1 MRFNL
6 LGPLTVDDA
15 MGRALPLRSVKQR
28 TALASLLLQP
38 NEKLTNADLIVAMW
52 GDEPPISA
60 TANLRTHVLGLR
72 RLLDEPD
79 APPRIQAKAGGY
91 LLRVGPQERD
101 LDLFDL
107 AVVRGRTHLASGN
120 PATAQAE
127 LQEAV
132 GLWRGDPLA
141 DVPPS
146 PLIAG
151 KVAGLEERRLLAE
164 EDLAEA
170 LLRSG
175 AVAEAV
181 RLLRT
186 LLERNPLRQRAWEHV
201 MLGLYH
207 LGDVSGALDSY
218 RVARHSLI
226 EQLGLEPGPRLQRL
240 HEDILHRRDPAGT
253 AVQVAPPA
261 GPVIHDLPPSV
272 APFTGRTAEKA
283 AILQELHGSTGSVVA
298 LHGTGGVGKS
308 ALAVHVA
315 HAVAADFPDGVLYLD
330 LRGTAFDGVP
340 VRPLDA
346 IARLL
351 RALGVPNGAVPIDE
365 AEAAAAYRR
374 HTAHRRL
381 LLVLDNAHTAAQVAA
396 LLPTGPGAA
405 TIVTSRRHLATL
417 PRGHHLCIE
426 VLPEAEA
433 MDLLGRA
440 GAGHRVAADPVG
452 AQRLARL
459 CGYLPLALRIAAAR
473 MASRPAWPLRA
484 FADRLA
490 DPARRLDELSYDDIG
505 VRRTLRL
512 GYEALS
518 EGGPHEQRCA
528 HAFGLI
534 GGAPLTIV
542 SVGAMAALL
551 SEEPE
556 QAHDVLETLADHRL
570 LEPRQPGRY
579 ELHDLLRIL
588 AREVSHATVS
598 ANENEA
604 ALHRLMETYIAAAER
619 AIALDNDSM
628 KPRGLLRGPAGPWQT
643 WPETAAD
650 VTGWLDT
657 EHLNMA
663 ATVRRAS
670 EIGGE
675 LAHRA
680 VRLGWLS
687 YALCWRPGYSAE
699 APALTDHPLART
711 AAADLATDHA
721 VTFFYRAS
729 LRRVRGDLIG
739 AEAELLAGIDMARRL
754 GDHRYLS
761 NCHDALACLHYLRG
775 DPLQALRC
783 HDLALELR
791 RRHGTPLQAAGSLSN
806 MADARFDAG
815 QQELALAGVREAL
828 SVAHRIGSTALE
840 GAALAMLGQLE
851 CRLGEVTA
859 AEANLT
865 VAIERTGAIFD
876 LPTRCEA
883 TLARCAARLAS
894 GQAAEALGD
903 AVAARELA
911 VRMGDRYLRAISGK
925 AMAMATFATGG
936 EQESR
941 RLAGEAEA
949 DLLRLKGFRSP
960 MYAAL
965 FGA

>member
-15 MGRALPLRSVKQR
+15 IGQALPLRSVKQR
-28 TALASLLLQP
+28 TALASLLLWP
-38 NEKLTNADLIVAMW
+38 NEILANADLIEAMW

-91 LLRVGPQERD
+91 LLRVRPQERD

-120 PATAQAE
+120 PATARAE

-132 GLWRGDPLA
+132 GLWRSDPLA
-141 DVPPS
+141 DIPPS

-151 KVAGLEERRLLAE
+151 KIAGLEEQRLLAE

-186 LLERNPLRQRAWEHV
+186 LLERNPLRQRAWEHL

-207 LGDVSGALDSY
+207 LGDVSGALDTY
-218 RVARHSLI
+218 RVARHSLV

-240 HEDILHRRDPAGT
+240 HDDILHHRDPAGA
-253 AVQVAPPA
+253 AVQVPSPA

-283 AILQELHGSTGSVVA
+283 AILQELQGGTGSVVA

-330 LRGTAFDGVP
+330 LRGTTFDGIP
-340 VRPLDA
+340 VRPLDV

-351 RALGVPNGAVPIDE
+351 RALGVPNGAVPTDE

-374 HTAHRRL
+374 HTANRRL
-381 LLVLDNAHTAAQVAA
+381 LLILDNAHTAAQVAA
-396 LLPTGPGAA
+396 LLLAGPGAA

-417 PRGHHLCIE
+417 PRGHHLAVD
-426 VLPEAEA
+426 VLPEADA
-433 MDLLGRA
+433 VDLLGRA
-440 GAGHRVAADPVG
+440 GAGQRVAADPVG
-452 AQRLARL
+452 AQRIAGL
-459 CGYLPLALRIAAAR
+459 CGYLPLALRVAAAR
-473 MASRPAWPLRA
+473 LASRPAWPLYA

-528 HAFGLI
+528 QAFGLI

-551 SEEPE
+551 GGEPE
-556 QAHDVLETLADHRL
+556 QAHDLLETLADHRL

-588 AREVSHATVS
+588 ALEVSRASVRPD
-598 ANENEA
+598 ENEA
-604 ALHRLMETYIAAAER
+604 ALHRLMESYISAAER
-619 AIALDNDSM
+619 AIALDNASLTPSD
-628 KPRGLLRGPAGPWQT
+628 PPPEPAGPWQIR
-643 WPETAAD
+643 PEKAAD

-657 EHLNMA
+657 EHLNIA

-675 LAHRA
+675 PAQRA
-680 VRLGWLS
+680 VRLAWLS

-699 APALTDHPLART
+699 APALINHPLATT
-711 AAADLATDHA
+711 ASADLTTDDA
-721 VTFFYRAS
+721 VTLFYRAK
-729 LRRVRGDLIG
+729 LRLAGGDLSG
-739 AEAELLAGIDMARRL
+739 AEAELRAGIGMAGRL

-761 NCHDALACLHYLRG
+761 GCHDALGNLHYLRG
-775 DPLQALRC
+775 DPVQALRC
-783 HDLALELR
+783 HERALEVR
-791 RRHGTPLQAAGSLSN
+791 RRHGTPLQMAGSLSN
-806 MADARFDAG
+806 MADARFEAG
-815 QQELALAGVREAL
+815 QQELALTGVREAL
-828 SVAHRIGSTALE
+828 SVARRIGSTALE

-851 CRLGEVTA
+851 CRLGEITTA
-859 AEANLT
+859 ESSLT
-865 VAIERTGAIFD
+865 VAIERTGAIGD

-883 TLARCAARLAS
+883 TLARCATRLAS
-894 GQAAEALGD
+894 GRAAEALDD

-911 VRMGDRYLRAISGK
+911 VRMGDRYLRAISCQ
-925 AMAMATFATGG
+925 AMAMATFATGD
-936 EQESR
+936 EQEGR
-941 RLAGEAEA
+941 LLAGEAET